1 MQNYAVERERMIR
14 EQLQA
19 RGIKDPSILA
29 AFRAVPREL
38 FVPAEEQEYAYGDY
52 PLPIGY
58 GQTIS
63 QPYIVAYM
71 LEVLAAVS
79 GQRVL
84 EIGMGSGYQTAL
96 LHTMGTQ
103 VFSVERLPMLACRA
117 MRTLASIGIQVNVK
131 IGDGTQGW
139 SAEAPFDRV
148 MVAAAS
154 PSIIESL
161 FRQLSDEGIMV
172 LPVGG
177 ILGQELVKVT
187 RKRDSEKNVEY
198 LTGCAF
204 VPLVGKYG
212 FSNG

>member
-1 MQNYAVERERMIR
+1 MRVDYVSQRERMVR
-14 EQLQA
+14 EHLLG
-19 RGIKDPSILA
+19 RGIKERTILA
-29 AFRAVPREL
+29 AFRCVPREL

-71 LEVLAAVS
+71 LEALAADV

-96 LHTMGTQ
+96 LQNLGAQ
-103 VFSVERLPMLACRA
+103 VFTMERLPLLACRA
-117 MRTLASIGIQVNVK
+117 MRTLASIGIQVNVR

-139 SAEAPFDRV
+139 RDEAPFDRV

-154 PSIIESL
+154 PSVNETL
-161 FRQLSDEGIMV
+161 YQQLGDGGVMV

-187 RKRDSEKNVEY
+187 KESGGEKKIEY
-198 LTGCAF
+198 LTGCSF

-212 FSNG
+212 FSA